1 MGRRRVRLLRWVLA
15 VAVLLLLLLGRGLG
29 LLPTGSGESRRTDE
43 VGRSAAGPGSGPGSG
58 EAASA
63 LDDRDA
69 ALASA
74 VRQAL
79 AEGRVAAAGHAL
91 ATLRAVGGAGKQA
104 LADLEAAVQRGT
116 AQGCD
121 GIAAAIEAGEV
132 FRAERQ
138 VAALLDGGSDGGSDA
153 SSTKALAALAA
164 GRGWPA
170 LDGEARAAARAPAAT
185 APFGSDR
192 AVTWCAGDGEP
203 VGARVVS
210 VRDGEAVLKLVSPRG
225 VTFPSV
231 PLWQLEPESPSPAE
245 AAALGQL
252 ALQAGHVRRARL
264 WCACALARGGAPPLI
279 AALRAQLP

>member
-15 VAVLLLLLLGRGLG
+15 VAALLLLLLGRGLG
-29 LLPTGSGESRRTDE
+29 LLPTGSGESRQTE
-43 VGRSAAGPGSGPGSG
+43 PGSSVAAGPRSRPSSSDGG

-69 ALASA
+69 ALVSA

-91 ATLRAVGGAGKQA
+91 ATLRALGGAGSRV
-104 LADLEAAVQRGT
+104 LPDLESAVQRGV

-121 GIAAAIEAGEV
+121 GIASAIEAGEI

-138 VAALLDGGSDGGSDA
+138 LAALLDGGDA
-153 SSTKALAALAA
+153 GADKALAALAA
-164 GRGWPA
+164 ARGWPA
-170 LDGEARAAARAPAAT
+170 LDGEARAAARMPAVT
-185 APFGSDR
+185 APFGGDR
-192 AVTWCAGDGEP
+192 AVIWCVGDGEP

>member
-1 MGRRRVRLLRWVLA
+1 
-15 VAVLLLLLLGRGLG
+15 
-29 LLPTGSGESRRTDE
+29 
-43 VGRSAAGPGSGPGSG
+43 
-58 EAASA
+58 
-63 LDDRDA
+63 
-69 ALASA
+69 

-91 ATLRAVGGAGKQA
+91 ATLRALGGTANQA
-104 LADLEAAVQRGT
+104 LPDLEAAVQRGI

-121 GIAAAIEAGEV
+121 GIAAAIEAGEI
-132 FRAERQ
+132 FHAERLL
-138 VAALLDGGSDGGSDA
+138 AALLDAGSDGGSDVGNR
-153 SSTKALAALAA
+153 KALALLAA

-170 LDGEARAAARAPAAT
+170 LDGEARPVVGGAAGGAARAAAVG

-192 AVTWCAGDGEP
+192 AVAWCAGDGEP

-210 VRDGEAVLKLVSPRG
+210 VRGGEAVLKLVSPRG

-245 AAALGQL
+245 AAVLGQL

-264 WCACALARGGAPPLI
+264 WCACALARGGATPLI